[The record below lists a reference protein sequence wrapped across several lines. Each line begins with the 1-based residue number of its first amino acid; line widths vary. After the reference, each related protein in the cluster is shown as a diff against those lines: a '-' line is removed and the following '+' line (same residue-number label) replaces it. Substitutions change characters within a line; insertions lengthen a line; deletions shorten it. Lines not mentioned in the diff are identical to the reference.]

1 MDNKLYEII
10 FKRKSFHLFLN
21 VGDEKITQEE
31 LDNIN
36 NAFEH
41 FEPLYKDIKVKMRI
55 VKESETTCHRRAEYC
70 LLLYSENKDGY
81 LQNVGYIG
89 EQIDLYLVS
98 KNIGTLWFGIGKAEE
113 KEIEGLEYVIMIAI
127 RKISDQSKYRKDMYK
142 SKRKD
147 LDEIWTGQIIEGV
160 SDVVRFAPSACN
172 SQPWLVKNG
181 ETLDVYRY
189 KEEGKRKARF
199 ASFDGLTGE
208 TKIVPKEGMVEK
220 ATPYPYLFFGSL
232 FFVVEAVA
240 VMVVFSIF
248 RHAEDLVLRD
258 VAYSVLTIGAIG
270 FVILIYNILPI
281 RIDSMTDGYRLT
293 MVSNPKNKLA
303 FNELLRVE
311 YEISQGNDDVEI
323 KIFDEITNFTADLNL
338 NKVYAL
344 LDKKEYK
351 EAEEI
356 LDKIIDAKQDV
367 SEKVY
372 IRARAQKIY
381 INLITKNLEESK
393 EYYDKEVPVSERREI
408 SNDVSMASIRAYL
421 LMSGLLDKSR
431 SECIIAL
438 NNVYSAFKHTPKN
451 RQHTELVLFN
461 EALQKV
467 VDAHPDWELE
477 GYKLQE
483 SN

>member
-1 MDNKLYEII
+1 MKKEDITGLIVYLIIIAFAII
-10 FKRKSFHLFLN
+10 FGLTVLQAHQNESTLTGFLYVIYIIGSVLVGTFLN
-21 VGDEKITQEE
+21 AI
-31 LDNIN
+31 L
-36 NAFEH
+36 FEVAH
-41 FEPLYKDIKVKMRI
+41 I
-55 VKESETTCHRRAEYC
+55 
-70 LLLYSENKDGY
+70 
-81 LQNVGYIG
+81 IG
-89 EQIDLYLVS
+89 A
-98 KNIGTLWFGIGKAEE
+98 KIGKYD
-113 KEIEGLEYVIMIAI
+113 IISVNILGLC
-127 RKISDQSKYRKDMYK
+127 
-142 SKRKD
+142 
-147 LDEIWTGQIIEGV
+147 
-160 SDVVRFAPSACN
+160 F
-172 SQPWLVKNG
+172 
-181 ETLDVYRY
+181 Y

-240 VMVVFSIF
+240 VMIVFSIF

>member
-1 MDNKLYEII
+1 MKKEDITGLIVYLIIIAFAIVFGLTVLQAHQAESTINGFFYVLYII
-10 FKRKSFHLFLN
+10 GSVLVGTILNAILFEVAHI
-21 VGDEKITQEE
+21 VGAK
-31 LDNIN
+31 
-36 NAFEH
+36 
-41 FEPLYKDIKVKMRI
+41 
-55 VKESETTCHRRAEYC
+55 
-70 LLLYSENKDGY
+70 
-81 LQNVGYIG
+81 
-89 EQIDLYLVS
+89 
-98 KNIGTLWFGIGKAEE
+98 IGKYQIVSVNILGLCFL
-113 KEIEGLEYVIMIAI
+113 KENGR
-127 RKISDQSKYRKDMYK
+127 RK
-142 SKRKD
+142 
-147 LDEIWTGQIIEGV
+147 
-160 SDVVRFAPSACN
+160 VRFS
-172 SQPWLVKNG
+172 
-181 ETLDVYRY
+181 
-189 KEEGKRKARF
+189 
-199 ASFDGLTGE
+199 SFDGLTGE
-208 TKIVPKEGMVEK
+208 TKIVPKEGMVDK
-220 ATPYPYLFFGSL
+220 ANPYPYLFFGSL
-232 FFVVEAVA
+232 FFIIEAVA
-240 VMVVFSIF
+240 VMVVFSFF
-248 RHAEDLVLRD
+248 RTSEEMVLRD

-270 FVILIYNILPI
+270 LVILIYNILPL

-323 KIFDEITNFTADLNL
+323 RIFDEITNFTADLNL

-344 LDKKEYK
+344 LDKKQYA

-356 LDKIIDAKQDV
+356 LDKIINAKQDV

-381 INLITKNLEESK
+381 INLITKDLNEAK
-393 EYYDKEVPVSERREI
+393 EYYEKEVPVSERREI

-438 NNVYSAFKHTPKN
+438 NNVYSAIKHTPKN
-451 RQHTELVLFN
+451 RQHTELILFN

>member
-1 MDNKLYEII
+1 MKKEDITGLIVYLIIIAFAIVFGLTVLQAHQQESTLSGFLYVLYIIGSVLVGAILNAVLFEMAHVIGAKIGKYEIV
-10 FKRKSFHLFLN
+10 S
-21 VGDEKITQEE
+21 V
-31 LDNIN
+31 NI
-36 NAFEH
+36 
-41 FEPLYKDIKVKMRI
+41 L
-55 VKESETTCHRRAEYC
+55 
-70 LLLYSENKDGY
+70 
-81 LQNVGYIG
+81 
-89 EQIDLYLVS
+89 
-98 KNIGTLWFGIGKAEE
+98 
-113 KEIEGLEYVIMIAI
+113 GLC
-127 RKISDQSKYRKDMYK
+127 
-142 SKRKD
+142 
-147 LDEIWTGQIIEGV
+147 
-160 SDVVRFAPSACN
+160 F
-172 SQPWLVKNG
+172 
-181 ETLDVYRY
+181 Y
-189 KEEGKRKARF
+189 KEEGKRKIRF
-199 ASFDGLTGE
+199 SSFDGLTGE

-220 ATPYPYLFFGSL
+220 ANPYPYLFFGSL
-232 FFVVEAVA
+232 FFAVEAVA
-240 VMVVFSIF
+240 VMVIFSIF
-248 RHAEDLVLRD
+248 RHAEELVLRD
-258 VAYSVLTIGAIG
+258 VAYSLLTIGAIG
-270 FVILIYNILPI
+270 LVVLIYNILPM

-293 MVSNPKNKLA
+293 MVSNPKNKAA

-311 YEISQGNDDVEI
+311 YEIAQGNDDVEI
-323 KIFDEITNFTADLNL
+323 RIFDEITNLTADLNL

-356 LDKIIDAKQDV
+356 LDKIIEAKENV

-381 INLITKNLEESK
+381 INLITKGLEEAK
-393 EYYDKEVPVSERREI
+393 EYYEKEVPVAERREI

-438 NNVYSAFKHTPKN
+438 NNVYSAFRHTPKN

>member
-1 MDNKLYEII
+1 MKKEDITGLIVYLIIIAFAIVFGLTVLQTHQAESSMSGSFLYVVYII
-10 FKRKSFHLFLN
+10 GSVL
-21 VGDEKITQEE
+21 
-31 LDNIN
+31 
-36 NAFEH
+36 
-41 FEPLYKDIKVKMRI
+41 
-55 VKESETTCHRRAEYC
+55 
-70 LLLYSENKDGY
+70 
-81 LQNVGYIG
+81 
-89 EQIDLYLVS
+89 
-98 KNIGTLWFGIGKAEE
+98 IGTLLNAILFEVAHIVGAKIGKYD
-113 KEIEGLEYVIMIAI
+113 IISVNILGLC
-127 RKISDQSKYRKDMYK
+127 
-142 SKRKD
+142 
-147 LDEIWTGQIIEGV
+147 
-160 SDVVRFAPSACN
+160 FF
-172 SQPWLVKNG
+172 
-181 ETLDVYRY
+181 
-189 KEEGKRKARF
+189 KEEGKRKVRF
-199 ASFDGLTGE
+199 SSFDGLTGE

-220 ATPYPYLFFGSL
+220 ANPYPYLFFGSL
-232 FFVVEAVA
+232 FFAVEAVA
-240 VMVVFSIF
+240 VMVVFSLL
-248 RHAEDLVLRD
+248 RRADEPVLRD
-258 VAYSVLTIGAIG
+258 VAYALLTVGAIG
-270 FVILIYNILPI
+270 LVILIYNILPM

-311 YEISQGNDDVEI
+311 YEIAQGNDNVEI

-356 LDKIIDAKQDV
+356 LDKIINAKQDV

-381 INLITKNLEESK
+381 LNLITKGLDEAK
-393 EYYDKEVPVSERREI
+393 EYYEKEVPVSERREI
-408 SNDVSMASIRAYL
+408 SNDISMASIRAYL

-431 SECIIAL
+431 SECVIAL
-438 NNVYSAFKHTPKN
+438 NNVYRAFKHTPKN
-451 RQHTELVLFN
+451 RQHTELILFN

>member
-1 MDNKLYEII
+1 MKKEDISGLIVYLIIIAFAIVFGLTVLQAHNAESTLNGIWYVLYIIGAVLVGTLFNAVLFELAHVVGAKIGKYEIV
-10 FKRKSFHLFLN
+10 S
-21 VGDEKITQEE
+21 V
-31 LDNIN
+31 NI
-36 NAFEH
+36 
-41 FEPLYKDIKVKMRI
+41 L
-55 VKESETTCHRRAEYC
+55 
-70 LLLYSENKDGY
+70 
-81 LQNVGYIG
+81 
-89 EQIDLYLVS
+89 
-98 KNIGTLWFGIGKAEE
+98 
-113 KEIEGLEYVIMIAI
+113 GLC
-127 RKISDQSKYRKDMYK
+127 
-142 SKRKD
+142 
-147 LDEIWTGQIIEGV
+147 
-160 SDVVRFAPSACN
+160 FF
-172 SQPWLVKNG
+172 
-181 ETLDVYRY
+181 
-189 KEEGKRKARF
+189 KEEGKRKVRF
-199 ASFDGLTGE
+199 MSFDGLTGE
-208 TKIVPKEGMVEK
+208 TKIVPKDGMVEK
-220 ATPYPYLFFGSL
+220 ANPYPYLFFGSL
-232 FFVVEAVA
+232 FFVVEATA
-240 VMVVFSIF
+240 IMVVFSIF
-248 RHAEDLVLRD
+248 RHAEELVLRD
-258 VAYSVLTIGAIG
+258 VAYALLTVGAIG
-270 FVILIYNILPI
+270 MVILLYNILPM

-311 YEISQGNDDVEI
+311 YEISQGNDNVEI
-323 KIFDEITNFTADLNL
+323 RIFDEITNFTADLNL

-356 LDKIIDAKQDV
+356 LDKIVEAKENV

-381 INLITKNLEESK
+381 INLITKSLDEAK
-393 EYYDKEVPVSERREI
+393 DYYEKEVPVAERREI

-438 NNVYSAFKHTPKN
+438 NNVYSAFKRTPKN